1 MPEAFS
7 GHSLLFRRTLK
18 RGFIIVELV
27 VSNEMLETE
36 TASAA
41 APALPR
47 ELQSPRA
54 KLVYLYLTT
63 NGDATVSEMGESL
76 GMKKL
81 SLYSIL
87 KTLRSEGLVDCDGD
101 RYVPN

>member
-1 MPEAFS
+1 
-7 GHSLLFRRTLK
+7 
-18 RGFIIVELV
+18 
-27 VSNEMLETE
+27 MLETE
-36 TASAA
+36 TARTA
-41 APALPR
+41 APALPP

-63 NGDATVSEMGESL
+63 NGDATVSEMGDSL

-87 KTLRSEGLVDCDGD
+87 KTLRKEDMVACDGD
-101 RYVPN
+101 TYALN

>member
-1 MPEAFS
+1 
-7 GHSLLFRRTLK
+7 
-18 RGFIIVELV
+18 
-27 VSNEMLETE
+27 MLETKP
-36 TASAA
+36 ASAA
-41 APALPR
+41 APSLPA

-87 KTLRSEGLVDCDGD
+87 KTLRDEGLVDCDGEQ
-101 RYVPN
+101 YVPN

>member
-1 MPEAFS
+1 
-7 GHSLLFRRTLK
+7 
-18 RGFIIVELV
+18 
-27 VSNEMLETE
+27 MLDTE
-36 TASAA
+36 TAHAA
-41 APALPR
+41 APALPP

-63 NGDATVSEMGESL
+63 SGNATVSEMGDSL

-87 KTLRSEGLVDCDGD
+87 KTLRKEEMVVCDGD
-101 RYVPN
+101 TYTLN

>member
-1 MPEAFS
+1 
-7 GHSLLFRRTLK
+7 
-18 RGFIIVELV
+18 
-27 VSNEMLETE
+27 MLETQ
-36 TASAA
+36 TARTA
-41 APALPR
+41 APALPP

-63 NGDATVSEMGESL
+63 KGDATVSEMGDSL

-87 KTLRSEGLVDCDGD
+87 KTLRKEGMVDCDGD
-101 RYVPN
+101 TYTLN

>member
-1 MPEAFS
+1 MN
-7 GHSLLFRRTLK
+7 
-18 RGFIIVELV
+18 RGFIIVEV
-27 VSNEMLETE
+27 HVSDKMLETE
-36 TASAA
+36 TARTA
-41 APALPR
+41 APALPP

-63 NGDATVSEMGESL
+63 NGDATVSEMGDSL

-87 KTLRSEGLVDCDGD
+87 KTLRKEDMVDCDGD
-101 RYVPN
+101 TYALN

>member
-1 MPEAFS
+1 
-7 GHSLLFRRTLK
+7 
-18 RGFIIVELV
+18 
-27 VSNEMLETE
+27 MLETE
-36 TASAA
+36 TA
-41 APALPR
+41 PASPPSLPR

-76 GMKKL
+76 DMKKL

-87 KTLRSEGLVDCDGD
+87 KTLRSEDLVDCDGD
-101 RYVPN
+101 RYAPN

>member
-1 MPEAFS
+1 
-7 GHSLLFRRTLK
+7 
-18 RGFIIVELV
+18 
-27 VSNEMLETE
+27 MLETE
-36 TASAA
+36 TARTA
-41 APALPR
+41 APALPP

-63 NGDATVSEMGESL
+63 NGNATVSEMGDSL

-87 KTLRSEGLVDCDGD
+87 KTLRKEGMVDCDGD
-101 RYVPN
+101 TYALN

>member
-1 MPEAFS
+1 MIETKTA
-7 GHSLLFRRTLK
+7 RT
-18 RGFIIVELV
+18 
-27 VSNEMLETE
+27 
-36 TASAA
+36 A
-41 APALPR
+41 APSLPP

-76 GMKKL
+76 GMKKI

-87 KTLRSEGLVDCDGD
+87 KTLKREGMVDYDGD
-101 RYVPN
+101 TYALN